1 MLDTSVVVTVITG
14 ITSVVIAVFAIWQAN
29 QSRRESIDNYNKT
42 RDLLAE
48 VDKRA
53 AVIQEFV
60 SRNQTQLLDTVKE
73 LAIPAQPD
81 MEQQLLQAVTA
92 NPELMKIAI
101 EAGAGAETQPK
112 QQPRRQQRGKPA

>member
-1 MLDTSVVVTVITG
+1 MLDVSVVVTVITG

-60 SRNQTQLLDTVKE
+60 SQNQTQLLDTVKE

-81 MEQQLLQAVTA
+81 MEQQLLQAMTA
-92 NPELMKIAI
+92 SPELMKMAI
-101 EAGAGAETQPK
+101 ESGAGAETQPK

>member
-101 EAGAGAETQPK
+101 EAGAETQPK

>member
-1 MLDTSVVVTVITG
+1 MLDSSIVVTVITG
-14 ITSVVIAVFAIWQAN
+14 ITSVVIAAFAVWQAN
-29 QSRRESIDNYNKT
+29 QMRRESLDNYNKT

-60 SRNQTQLLDTVKE
+60 SQNQTQLLDTVKE

-92 NPELMKIAI
+92 SPELMKMAI
-101 EAGAGAETQPK
+101 EGAKEPQPK
-112 QQPRRQQRGKPA
+112 QQPRRQQRRKQV